1 MKNKKAQEGVIVTVL
16 LVLVAIA
23 AIATVAFFIIK
34 NVGSGTS
41 SAADKTTCLTAQFQI
56 TSASAGTTGNLVIK
70 RTDTSEVVIKELKI
84 FVNDKLISTESTVP
98 SALEV
103 NSYDIELSAGDIVR
117 VNAVLNNSKICENGW
132 EETAAAA

>member
-34 NVGSGTS
+34 NVSSSTN
-41 SAADKTTCLTAQFQI
+41 SAADKTTCLNAQFQI
-56 TSASAGTTGNLVIK
+56 TAASAGTTGNLAIK
-70 RTDTSEVVIKELKI
+70 RADTSDVVIKELRI
-84 FVNDKLISTESTVP
+84 YVNDKYISTQSSVP

-103 NSYDIELSAGDIVR
+103 KSYDVSLSAGNKVR

-132 EETAAAA
+132 EETAVA